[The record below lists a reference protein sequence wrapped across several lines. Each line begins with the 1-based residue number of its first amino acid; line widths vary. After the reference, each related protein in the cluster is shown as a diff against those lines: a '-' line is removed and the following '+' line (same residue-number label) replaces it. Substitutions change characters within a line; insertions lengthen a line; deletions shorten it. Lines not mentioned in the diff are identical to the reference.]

1 MFVCGSRFLLPLID
15 LITNLHYYSKSV
27 YSTFSRSHCDFKV
40 PHSSPSKQTHVFY
53 CCHLVPPRMTQLKD
67 FRIRGHSS
75 NTAGPLPPGGLGSH
89 PIPIPRS
96 GRVTP
101 GSREE
106 MLRTKGDTKERLK
119 IIIGCKLS
127 NIAGDKGTDGLFL
140 SMY

>member
-1 MFVCGSRFLLPLID
+1 MAHFHDHSVISRSLAHHRLIRHVVFYRCHLDPPRTTQLRFSDKGTEEPATQLGPLLP
-15 LITNLHYYSKSV
+15 
-27 YSTFSRSHCDFKV
+27 
-40 PHSSPSKQTHVFY
+40 SPTHV
-53 CCHLVPPRMTQLKD
+53 
-67 FRIRGHSS
+67 
-75 NTAGPLPPGGLGSH
+75 GLGSH

-127 NIAGDKGTDGLFL
+127 NIAGDKGTDGFFL
-140 SMY
+140 SIDSHERQNIHCKGVDR